1 MKRDRI
7 DVLRS
12 ITALL
17 AEVTRVSRLSNLDP
31 QAGRSPKNGG
41 QREQLISKKPT
52 SLITDSLLRHV
63 QMNGQSRGR
72 KELERVV
79 EQTFENEIQ
88 KWMDVNLRTLVD
100 EVVEQEV
107 AKVQKQRRVG

>member
-31 QAGRSPKNGG
+31 QADRSLTKLS
-41 QREQLISKKPT
+41 QQDQLISKKQT
-52 SLITDSLLRHV
+52 SAITEALLSHV
-63 QMNGQSRGR
+63 QMSGQARGR

-88 KWMDVNLRTLVD
+88 KWMDVNLRALVD

-107 AKVQKQRRVG
+107 AKAQKQRRVG